1 MTLNDEGDVQGHR
14 RRGPAL
20 EAALLDAAW
29 QVLLEVGYDELTF
42 EAVAAVAGTSRAV
55 LYRRWPAKPE
65 LVRAAAV
72 RALGADQH
80 PFPDTGSLRGDL
92 VAALGQLN
100 ENRARVGLELEAR
113 LLGRYREAG
122 TDLSEMR
129 DNVTGGRRPRMDA
142 VLDRAV
148 ARGEVDERRLTP
160 RARRLPLDLFRNEV
174 LTTRRSVSQQVIES
188 MVDEV
193 LVPYLTR
200 RI

>member
-80 PFPDTGSLRGDL
+80 PF
-92 VAALGQLN
+92 
-100 ENRARVGLELEAR
+100 
-113 LLGRYREAG
+113 
-122 TDLSEMR
+122 
-129 DNVTGGRRPRMDA
+129 
-142 VLDRAV
+142 
-148 ARGEVDERRLTP
+148 
-160 RARRLPLDLFRNEV
+160 
-174 LTTRRSVSQQVIES
+174 
-188 MVDEV
+188 
-193 LVPYLTR
+193 
-200 RI
+200 